1 MKLFKKL
8 MAVALAGAMA
18 LAVLTGCAATLDK
31 RELINYLNDTNSG
44 VTFTDAGA
52 KQAEALI
59 SKIKAAY
66 DNAEDK
72 AAFDPV
78 EALFGADNEEEYDE
92 EKLAAVRSAVG
103 VKEDDPDRCEVRI
116 GKMKE
121 LKGQMNKEYADVV
134 LFNSA
139 ESIEL
144 AEGRGLYSDHG
155 TISISYVT
163 LGDAE
168 YFVAVVCGGN
178 RNRRI

>member
-59 SKIKAAY
+59 SMIKAAY
-66 DNAEDK
+66 DKAEDK
-72 AAFDPV
+72 AAFDPMD
-78 EALFGADNEEEYDE
+78 ALFVADIEEEYQS
-92 EKLAAVRSAVG
+92 KLDAARSAVG
-103 VKEDDPDRCEVRI
+103 VKADDPDCCEVRI

-134 LFNSA
+134 LFESA
-139 ESIEL
+139 RSIEL
-144 AEGRGLYSDHG
+144 AKGRGLYSDHG

-178 RNRRI
+178 RGRRI

>member
-31 RELINYLNDTNSG
+31 RELISYLNDTNSG

-59 SKIKAAY
+59 SMIKAAY
-66 DNAEDK
+66 DKAEDK
-72 AAFDPV
+72 AAFDPMD
-78 EALFGADNEEEYDE
+78 ALFVADTEEEHQS
-92 EKLAAVRSAVG
+92 KLDAARSAVG
-103 VKEDDPDRCEVRI
+103 VKEDDPDHCEVRI

-121 LKGQMNKEYADVV
+121 LKGQMNKEHADVA
-134 LFNSA
+134 LFESA
-139 ESIEL
+139 RSIEL
-144 AEGRGLYSDHG
+144 ANGRGLYSDHG

>member
-59 SKIKAAY
+59 SMIKAAY
-66 DNAEDK
+66 DKAEDK
-72 AAFDPV
+72 AAFDPMD
-78 EALFGADNEEEYDE
+78 ALFGEDGAEEHQS
-92 EKLAAVRSAVG
+92 KLDAARSAVG
-103 VKEDDPDRCEVRI
+103 VKEDDPDHCEVRI

-134 LFNSA
+134 LFESA
-139 ESIEL
+139 RSIEL

-178 RNRRI
+178 RGRRI

>member
-59 SKIKAAY
+59 SMIKAAY
-66 DNAEDK
+66 DKAEDK
-72 AAFDPV
+72 AAFDPMD
-78 EALFGADNEEEYDE
+78 ALFGEDGAEEYQS
-92 EKLAAVRSAVG
+92 KLDAARSAVG
-103 VKEDDPDRCEVRI
+103 VKADDPDHCEVRI

-134 LFNSA
+134 LFESA
-139 ESIEL
+139 RSIEL

-168 YFVAVVCGGN
+168 YFVAVVCGGHESSHY
-178 RNRRI
+178 

>member
-59 SKIKAAY
+59 SMIKAAY
-66 DNAEDK
+66 DKAEDK
-72 AAFDPV
+72 AAFDPMD
-78 EALFGADNEEEYDE
+78 ALFVADGAEEHQS
-92 EKLAAVRSAVG
+92 KLDAARSAVG
-103 VKEDDPDRCEVRI
+103 VKEDDPDQCEVRI

-121 LKGQMNKEYADVV
+121 LKGQMNKEHADVV
-134 LFNSA
+134 LFESA
-139 ESIEL
+139 RSIEL

-178 RNRRI
+178 RGRRI

>member
-59 SKIKAAY
+59 SMIKAAY
-66 DNAEDK
+66 DKAEDK
-72 AAFDPV
+72 AAFDPMD
-78 EALFGADNEEEYDE
+78 ALFAADTEEEHQS
-92 EKLAAVRSAVG
+92 KLDAARSAVG
-103 VKEDDPDRCEVRI
+103 VKEDDPDQCEVRI

-134 LFNSA
+134 LFESA
-139 ESIEL
+139 RSIEL
-144 AEGRGLYSDHG
+144 AKGRGLYSDHG

-178 RNRRI
+178 RGRRI

>member
-31 RELINYLNDTNSG
+31 RELIAYLNDTNQG

-59 SKIKAAY
+59 SMIKAAY

-72 AAFDPV
+72 AAFDPMD
-78 EALFGADNEEEYDE
+78 ALFAANSGDEYQSKSD
-92 EKLAAVRSAVG
+92 AARSAVG
-103 VKEDDPDRCEVRI
+103 VKADDPDRCEVRI

-121 LKGQMNKEYADVV
+121 LKGQFNKEYADVK
-134 LFNSA
+134 LFESA
-139 ESIEL
+139 KSKIL
-144 AEGRGLYSDHG
+144 ALGTGPYSDHG

-163 LGDAE
+163 LGDTE

-178 RNRRI
+178 ESRYI

>member
-59 SKIKAAY
+59 SMIKAAY
-66 DNAEDK
+66 DKAEDK

-78 EALFGADNEEEYDE
+78 DALFRDDNGEVDE
-92 EKLAAVRSAVG
+92 GKLAAARSAVG
-103 VKEDDPDRCEVRI
+103 VKEDDPDHCEVRI

-134 LFNSA
+134 LFESA
-139 ESIEL
+139 KPTVL
-144 AEGRGLYSDHG
+144 AGGRGLYSDHG

>member
-31 RELINYLNDTNSG
+31 RELIAYLNDTNQG

-72 AAFDPV
+72 AAFDPMD
-78 EALFGADNEEEYDE
+78 ALFGAGSYDE
-92 EKLAAVRSAVG
+92 YQSKLDAARSAVG
-103 VKEDDPDRCEVRI
+103 VKEDDPDHCEVRI

-121 LKGQMNKEYADVV
+121 LKGQMNKELADVT
-134 LFNSA
+134 LFEKAKSK
-139 ESIEL
+139 IL
-144 AEGRGLYSDHG
+144 ARGTGPYSDHG

-163 LGDAE
+163 LGDTE

-178 RNRRI
+178 ESRHI

>member
-8 MAVALAGAMA
+8 MAVVLAGAMA

-31 RELINYLNDTNSG
+31 RELIAYLNDTNSG

-59 SKIKAAY
+59 SMIKAAY

-72 AAFDPV
+72 AAFDPMD
-78 EALFGADNEEEYDE
+78 ALYDE
-92 EKLAAVRSAVG
+92 EGKLDAARSAVG
-103 VKEDDPDRCEVRI
+103 VKADDPDRCEVRI

-121 LKGQMNKEYADVV
+121 LKGQVNKELADVT
-134 LFNSA
+134 LFNSVKP
-139 ESIEL
+139 IEL
-144 AEGRGLYSDHG
+144 ARGRGPYSDHG

-178 RNRRI
+178 RGRRM

>member
-72 AAFDPV
+72 AAFDPMD
-78 EALFGADNEEEYDE
+78 ALFGAGSYEEYQS
-92 EKLAAVRSAVG
+92 KLAAVRSAVG
-103 VKEDDPDRCEVRI
+103 VKENDPDQCEVRI

-121 LKGQMNKEYADVV
+121 LKGQMNKEYADVT
-134 LFNSA
+134 LFESA
-139 ESIEL
+139 KSKIL
-144 AEGRGLYSDHG
+144 ALGTGPYSDHG

-163 LGDAE
+163 LGDTE

-178 RNRRI
+178 SRSHI

>member
-31 RELINYLNDTNSG
+31 RELIAYLNDTNSG

-72 AAFDPV
+72 AAFDPMD
-78 EALFGADNEEEYDE
+78 ALFGADSEEEYQS
-92 EKLAAVRSAVG
+92 KLDAARSAVG
-103 VKEDDPDRCEVRI
+103 VKEDDLDRCEVRI

-121 LKGQMNKEYADVV
+121 LKGQMNKELADVT
-134 LFNSA
+134 LF
-139 ESIEL
+139 ESVRPIML
-144 AEGRGLYSDHG
+144 AYGAGPYSDHG
-155 TISISYVT
+155 TISLSYVT
-163 LGDAE
+163 LGDTE

-178 RNRRI
+178 SRTHI

>member
-31 RELINYLNDTNSG
+31 RELIAYLNDTNSG
-44 VTFTDAGA
+44 VTFTDAGT

-59 SKIKAAY
+59 SMIKAAY
-66 DNAEDK
+66 DKAEDK
-72 AAFDPV
+72 AAFDPMD
-78 EALFGADNEEEYDE
+78 ALYDE
-92 EKLAAVRSAVG
+92 DNSLDAARSAVG
-103 VKEDDPDRCEVRI
+103 VKADDPDHCEVRI

-121 LKGQMNKEYADVV
+121 LKGQFNKEYADVK
-134 LFNSA
+134 LFESA
-139 ESIEL
+139 KSKIL
-144 AEGRGLYSDHG
+144 ALGTGPYSDHG

-163 LGDAE
+163 LGDTE

-178 RNRRI
+178 ESRYI